1 MANYVLNSKITYRVG
16 TIEEVEALHEE
27 LLNDN
32 RFQLTEFSYKTKEI
46 KVKGEVVEEYQ
57 LVKAKKVFNNEKE
70 PDSSTEVF
78 YGTKKELVQKL
89 QSSEEEV
96 RF

>member
-16 TIEEVEALHEE
+16 TIEEVVALHEE

-46 KVKGEVVEEYQ
+46 KVKKEVIGEYQ
-57 LVKAKKVFNNEKE
+57 IVQAKVVFNEEKHPE
-70 PDSSTEVF
+70 TKIDIDYKVVF
-78 YGTKKELVQKL
+78 
-89 QSSEEEV
+89 
-96 RF
+96 